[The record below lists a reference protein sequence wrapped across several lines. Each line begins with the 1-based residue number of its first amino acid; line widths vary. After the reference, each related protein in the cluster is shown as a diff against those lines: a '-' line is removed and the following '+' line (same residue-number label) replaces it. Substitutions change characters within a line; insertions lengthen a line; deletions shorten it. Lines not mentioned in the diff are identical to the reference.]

1 MAYGDLFSGLI
12 NLKKVGNHRA
22 FYGSRYESLNNFNY
36 TEADLQKLQIAHLS
50 SYLEGEKGKKRYD
63 NALYFISEMSKN
75 AENEKNELQKKSI
88 NQIYKRIIELLN
100 STFTSSNE
108 SIRYDKESKQ
118 FYSISQIKEK
128 GKEKYEELSTLLN
141 YIQREE
147 PIPTNILEAF
157 EKSLN
162 YKKFNFKTNKNAF
175 TEYIQNKADFAEDL
189 AVHALNNN
197 KNWISI
203 RSGNFVDSFGKQLIE
218 DIITASKDD
227 NRFID
232 SNGNLLYLSLQI
244 TGEKE
249 KNNKTVKVSSVEELI
264 KELEG
269 LSGKYT
275 VHLSDEL
282 YDALKEVSI
291 LNTQVKSGINQNL
304 FNKEMER
311 NKISLNQIGFNSSP
325 LWELF
330 TLKNPNPYF
339 KKSGSSKDL
348 SLLTNYYLSKS
359 IKMTVLSKNE
369 LYYTKEGFITA
380 AEWMAKNNKILKFN
394 PDIYKMSINMLTL
407 NRGYK
412 LANLS

>member
-1 MAYGDLFSGLI
+1 MYGDLFSGLI

-36 TEADLQKLQIAHLS
+36 TEGDLQKLQIVHLS
-50 SYLEGEKGKKRYD
+50 SYLGENKGKKRYD
-63 NALYFISEMSKN
+63 NAVYFISEMSKN

-100 STFTSSNE
+100 STLVSSEE
-108 SIRYDKESKQ
+108 SIRYNKESKQ
-118 FYSISQIKEK
+118 FYNISQIKER

-162 YKKFNFKTNKNAF
+162 YRKFNFKTNKNAF
-175 TEYIQNKADFAEDL
+175 VEYIQKKADFAEDL
-189 AVHALNNN
+189 AIHALNNN

-218 DIITASKDD
+218 DVITFSKKD
-227 NRFID
+227 NNFTD
-232 SNGNLLYLSLQI
+232 NNGNLLSLSLNI
-244 TGEKE
+244 IGEEE
-249 KNNKTVKVSSVEELI
+249 KNNKVINVGSVEELI

-275 VHLSDEL
+275 VQLSDEL
-282 YDALKEVSI
+282 YDALKEISV
-291 LNTQVKSGINQNL
+291 LNTQVKSGINQGL
-304 FNKEMER
+304 FNKNMER
-311 NKISLNQIGFNSSP
+311 NKITLGQIGFNSSP

-359 IKMTVLSKNE
+359 INMTILSRNE
-369 LYYTKEGFITA
+369 LYYTKDGFITA
-380 AEWMAKNNKILKFN
+380 AEWMAKNNKVLKFN
-394 PDIYKMSINMLTL
+394 PDILKMSINMLAL

-412 LANLS
+412 LASLS

>member
-1 MAYGDLFSGLI
+1 VYGDLFSGLI

-36 TEADLQKLQIAHLS
+36 TEGDLQKLQIVHLS
-50 SYLEGEKGKKRYD
+50 SYLGENKGKKRYD
-63 NALYFISEMSKN
+63 NAVYFISEMSKN

-100 STFTSSNE
+100 STLVSSEE
-108 SIRYDKESKQ
+108 SIRYNKESKQ
-118 FYSISQIKEK
+118 FYNISQIKER

-162 YKKFNFKTNKNAF
+162 YRKFNFKTNKNAF
-175 TEYIQNKADFAEDL
+175 VEYIQKKADFAEDL
-189 AVHALNNN
+189 AIHALNNN

-218 DIITASKDD
+218 DVITFSKKD
-227 NRFID
+227 NNFTD
-232 SNGNLLYLSLQI
+232 NNGNLLSLSLNI
-244 TGEKE
+244 IGEEE
-249 KNNKTVKVSSVEELI
+249 KNNKVINVGSVEELI

-275 VHLSDEL
+275 VQLSDEL
-282 YDALKEVSI
+282 YDALKEISV
-291 LNTQVKSGINQNL
+291 LNTQVKSGINQGL
-304 FNKEMER
+304 FNKNMER
-311 NKISLNQIGFNSSP
+311 NKITLGQIGFNSSP

-359 IKMTVLSKNE
+359 INMTILSRNE
-369 LYYTKEGFITA
+369 LYYTKDGFITA
-380 AEWMAKNNKILKFN
+380 AEWMAKNNKVLKFN
-394 PDIYKMSINMLTL
+394 PDILKMSINMLAL

-412 LANLS
+412 LASLS

>member
-1 MAYGDLFSGLI
+1 VYGDLFSGLI

-36 TEADLQKLQIAHLS
+36 TEADLQKLQIVHLS
-50 SYLEGEKGKKRYD
+50 SYLEGNKGKKRYD
-63 NALYFISEMSKN
+63 NAVYFISEMSKN

-100 STFTSSNE
+100 STLVSSEE
-108 SIRYDKESKQ
+108 SIRYNKESKQ
-118 FYSISQIKEK
+118 FYNISQIKEK
-128 GKEKYEELSTLLN
+128 GSEKYKELSILLN
-141 YIQREE
+141 YIQSEE
-147 PIPTNILEAF
+147 PIPTNILEMF

-162 YKKFNFKTNKNAF
+162 YRKFNFKTNKKAF
-175 TEYIQNKADFAEDL
+175 IEYVQNKAEYAEEL
-189 AVHALNNN
+189 AVQALNKN

-218 DIITASKDD
+218 DVITFSKKD
-227 NRFID
+227 NSFTD
-232 SNGNLLYLSLQI
+232 NNGNLLNLSLNI
-244 TGEKE
+244 IGEE
-249 KNNKTVKVSSVEELI
+249 NNKVINVSSVEELI

-275 VHLSDEL
+275 VQLSDEL
-282 YDALKEVSI
+282 YDALKEISV
-291 LNTQVKSGINQNL
+291 LNTQVKSGINQSL
-304 FNKEMER
+304 FNKNMER
-311 NKISLNQIGFNSSP
+311 NKITLGQIGFNSSP

-359 IKMTVLSKNE
+359 INMTVLSKNE
-369 LYYTKEGFITA
+369 LYYTKDGFVTA
-380 AEWMAKNNKILKFN
+380 AEWMAKNNKVLKFN
-394 PDIYKMSINMLTL
+394 PDILKMSINMLTL

-412 LANLS
+412 LASLS